1 MLALLLVY
9 AAAVLLNLALTGT
22 TIYGPT
28 HFDDE
33 VRYWITARAL
43 HAGTF
48 TISEF
53 SHSPP
58 LYPISLLPA
67 LFLFPEIGRA
77 HV

>member
-1 MLALLLVY
+1 MSSVPRRIQDFVETTRGAVLALLLVY

-48 TISEF
+48 K
-53 SHSPP
+53 
-58 LYPISLLPA
+58 
-67 LFLFPEIGRA
+67 IGRA